1 VRIVQAAGWYFPNSA
16 GGTEVYV
23 SELSDRLRAA
33 GHDVHI
39 SAPETLGHDERT
51 YDHGG
56 MPVYRYPIP
65 PSVTR
70 DEAQG
75 RVAVRGAERFHEWL
89 RRMRPDV
96 VHMHTYVTGL
106 GLNELRVAKAAG
118 ARVIVTTHAASLG
131 FTCQRGTMMR
141 WGRTLCDGKV
151 SNFKCVPCYL
161 EHRGVPRPLG
171 YMAALIPPPLS
182 ALGRHMNGRAATFL
196 GMTDLIAY
204 NRDSQRELLELADRF
219 VVLTDWARDVL
230 VANGAPPDKI
240 VINRLGIRYNGME
253 KKRGSST
260 QPLTI
265 AYIGR
270 FDPIKGVDDFA
281 RAIAQTPRAA
291 PIHFRFHGPVRNTAE
306 LAVLES
312 LKKIVGPN
320 AWVTF
325 GGELDAEGVRRALAG
340 IDVMC
345 CPSRVVEGGP
355 TIALEA
361 MAAGVPVVGT
371 NVPGISEIVT
381 DGVTGRL
388 VAPGDPR
395 ALAAVFAE
403 LAADPGTIDR
413 WRATLPAVR
422 TMDDVTND
430 YLEMYAA

>member
-1 VRIVQAAGWYFPNSA
+1 
-16 GGTEVYV
+16 
-23 SELSDRLRAA
+23 
-33 GHDVHI
+33 
-39 SAPETLGHDERT
+39 
-51 YDHGG
+51 
-56 MPVYRYPIP
+56 
-65 PSVTR
+65 
-70 DEAQG
+70 
-75 RVAVRGAERFHEWL
+75 
-89 RRMRPDV
+89 
-96 VHMHTYVTGL
+96 VTGL

-141 WGRTLCDGKV
+141 WGRTVCDGKV
-151 SNFKCVPCYL
+151 SAFKCVPCYL

-182 ALGRHMNGRAATFL
+182 AVGRHVNGRAATFL

-230 VANGAPPDKI
+230 LANGAPPDKI

-281 RAIAQTPRAA
+281 RAIAQTPRSA

-306 LAVLES
+306 LAVLEG

-325 GGELDAEGVRRALAG
+325 GGELDAEGVRKALAG

-345 CPSRVVEGGP
+345 CPSRVIEGGP

-381 DGVTGRL
+381 DGATGRL

-403 LAADPGTIDR
+403 LAADPGVIDR
-413 WRATLPAVR
+413 WRAALPAVR

-430 YLEMYAA
+430 YLELYAA